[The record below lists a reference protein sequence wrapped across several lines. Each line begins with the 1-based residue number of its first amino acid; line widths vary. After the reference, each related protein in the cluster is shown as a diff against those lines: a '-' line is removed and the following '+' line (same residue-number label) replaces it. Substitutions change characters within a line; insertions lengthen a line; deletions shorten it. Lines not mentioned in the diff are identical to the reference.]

1 MKYLFYQGCTTPQKE
16 NAYEVSFRKIAS
28 KLDIELVPLEEQN
41 CCGFFVNP
49 VDHFASLIMAA
60 RNLALF
66 DAAGLDAIT
75 PCPACFGH
83 LTKVR
88 NELLADKKLA
98 DEVNEILQK
107 YGKKFTGVQKI
118 RHLVNVLIDEI
129 GMEKIKATITRPL
142 ANLKVAPHY
151 GCHVLK
157 PSYEVNTDDPENP
170 ELLDALVAVTGAKIL
185 DYSEKKLC
193 CGSTVANADEAL
205 SIQMTKTKLESVRK
219 AGADAIVTLCPA
231 CHMQLDLV
239 AGAKLREI
247 SLPVLHYTQLLG
259 LAQGFSAEELAFGEN
274 RIDTERVV
282 ELALSPPVIS
292 SEKK

>member
-16 NAYEVSFRKIAS
+16 NAYELSMRKIAA
-28 KLDIELVPLEEQN
+28 KLDIELVPLEDQN

-49 VDHFASLIMAA
+49 VDHFSALVMAA

-107 YGKKFTGVQKI
+107 SNMKFTGVQKI
-118 RHLVNVLIDEI
+118 KHLVNVLIDEI
-129 GMEKIKATITRPL
+129 GTEKIKATITKPL
-142 ANLKVAPHY
+142 TNLRVAPHY

-157 PSYEVNTDDPENP
+157 PSYEVKTDNPEDP
-170 ELLDALVAVTGAKIL
+170 ELLDALVAVTGAKVV
-185 DYSEKKLC
+185 DYAEKKLC
-193 CGSTVANADEAL
+193 CGSTVSNADEELAL
-205 SIQMTKTKLESVRK
+205 KMTRTKLESIRK
-219 AGADAIVTLCPA
+219 AGADAIITLCPA

-239 AGAKLREI
+239 AGAKLREL

-259 LAQGFSAEELAFGEN
+259 LAQGISAAELGLSEN
-274 RIDTERVV
+274 RIDTEKVI
-282 ELALSPPVIS
+282 ELIGGA
-292 SEKK
+292 